1 MFGQGLFFEV
11 GTRFSGEND
20 GSQNSLLRLE
30 KTFSFGQGLFFE
42 VGTRFTGEN
51 DGSQNALLRL
61 EKTFLFG
68 QGLFF
73 KVWTHF
79 LGGNDRDQNSL
90 IRFKIFFILSFY
102 LGLDVDIHVSKK
114 YSLVFTTEIIFY
126 SSSLLGVF
134 GARRDLNSKTKV
146 KSSIS
151 KLLAWTL

>member
-1 MFGQGLFFEV
+1 MAAIFRSVGKNHKVDFKIFHFFPH
-11 GTRFSGEND
+11 S
-20 GSQNSLLRLE
+20 
-30 KTFSFGQGLFFE
+30 
-42 VGTRFTGEN
+42 
-51 DGSQNALLRL
+51 
-61 EKTFLFG
+61 KTFLILPLSKLDMKLHDKSLKSIFLGQVFSPFRQLWFG

-102 LGLDVDIHVSKK
+102 LGLDVDIHISKK